1 MAVDVERIREVT
13 LELLRESER
22 FIESLDELRDSSD
35 EVEIEAQVQAHM
47 IELESHFDSLKNEF

>member
-22 FIESLDELRDSSD
+22 FIDSLDDLRNSSD

-47 IELESHFDSLKNEF
+47 IEIESYVDSLKDEI